1 MSVVDRF
8 GLVNENSYLVVYFP
22 ATGTAIPFRVL
33 ARVNKGFEVFNYG
46 PLPITTTT
54 ALSSYDGGTVTPPA
68 SGVMPARSYTP
79 DLAFPAI
86 SGTPLVNARDTSD
99 IWYLDENDRD
109 RLFHVKM
116 FVYPPIIRTDIRIPI
131 NVTQLRFQKER
142 VVIGVS
148 TVLGFTRGALEFI
161 RLPYLRYGL
170 RFGNDTNLNLY
181 TFVSFIYAE
190 YVVEVP
196 RDADVIADILLKR
209 VPSYWFTMPISYQ
222 DPGISDALRRVYGF
236 TSTWGFK
243 LYRHDQR
250 EQALKEYS
258 NVLASLK
265 S

>member
-1 MSVVDRF
+1 MSVVDKL

-33 ARVNKGFEVFNYG
+33 ARVNKGFEVFDYG

-54 ALSSYDGGTVTPPA
+54 TLSSYDGGTATPPA

-79 DLAFPAI
+79 DLAFPAV
-86 SGTPLVNARDTSD
+86 SGTPLSNVRDTGD

-116 FVYPPIIRTDIRIPI
+116 FVYPPIIRTDIRIPTS
-131 NVTQLRFQKER
+131 VTQLRFQKDR
-142 VVIGVS
+142 VVVGVN
-148 TVLGFTRGALEFI
+148 TVLGFTRGVLEFI

-181 TFVSFIYAE
+181 TFVRFIYAE

-196 RDADVIADILLKR
+196 KDAGVVADILLKR
-209 VPSYWFTMPISYQ
+209 VPSYWFTMPVSYQ

-236 TSTWGFK
+236 TATWGFR
-243 LYRHDQR
+243 LYRPDQR
-250 EQALKEYS
+250 EQAVKEYNS
-258 NVLASLK
+258 VLASLK
-265 S
+265 V